1 MRTLTSRWLLSASL
15 AGALAAPLG
24 GCDAGALDAG
34 ADPIDAAFAEDGK
47 ADGAIPEGSP
57 QALGVLRVANEATK
71 DVLSKATA
79 VGLGTR
85 TTDELLK
92 VRNGKD
98 KKAAT
103 ADDVK
108 FATLKQLDAVPYVGP
123 ASLTKL
129 LAYATKLGYV
139 TAAPANTLLAAQ
151 AKRTPWS
158 GYWWSMQNGELVL
171 GWSSATGRKQ
181 WTPAEVLAFDACL
194 ESTTPTC
201 KALLDGQ
208 TGVGGDKGKRLSP
221 LMKFDLWV
229 RRWLE
234 SKNGVGGSASTMY
247 THAAKWELDHHYIG
261 DNPDHPHAGSAGYAG
276 KCIGWALA
284 NNDWDEPTTTKALL
298 DVGFEPAD
306 IKGILAS
313 IYNGGQF
320 FVPDDLWVG
329 NAYHDNEG
337 SDSSEY
343 YEDVYPHDFVKA
355 LAATIGK
362 GNMLEGD
369 LDPGDGVWN
378 YPIYKYELRPGT
390 PKNGKVAVSA
400 TLWYANDEVGIDEVF
415 STNAARPD
423 LLSRVLT
430 FELDLPASVGMDLTK
445 ATGGRWTGESVD
457 THPDALILGLEP
469 TWRVDIQDYKTT
481 QMNQEVNFPLIKRLK
496 IGATW
501 TPIVDQLLADYY
513 AK

>member
-1 MRTLTSRWLLSASL
+1 MRNLTTQWLLSASL
-15 AGALAAPLG
+15 ASFSLAALPA
-24 GCDAGALDAG
+24 CDDAAALDAG

-47 ADGAIPEGSP
+47 ADGAMPEGSP

-71 DVLSKATA
+71 DLLAKATA

-85 TTDELLK
+85 TTDEILK

-98 KKAAT
+98 KKPAT
-103 ADDVK
+103 GDDVK

-129 LAYATKLGYV
+129 LAYAQKLGYV
-139 TAAPANTLLAAQ
+139 TVTAANSTLAAQ

-171 GWSSATGRKQ
+171 GWSSATGRKA
-181 WTPAEVLAFDACL
+181 WTPAEVKAFDACL
-194 ESTTPTC
+194 ESTTTAC
-201 KALLDGQ
+201 KTLMDGH
-208 TGVGGDKGKRLSP
+208 TADAGKRLSP

-247 THAAKWELDHHYIG
+247 THAARWELDHHYIG
-261 DNPDHPHAGSAGYAG
+261 DNDDHPHAGSAGYAG

-284 NNDWDEPTTTKALL
+284 NNDWDEPTVNKALL
-298 DVGFEPAD
+298 GVGFEPAD

-337 SDSSEY
+337 SDSAEY
-343 YEDVYPHDFVKA
+343 YDDVHPHDFVRA
-355 LAATIGK
+355 LVATIGK
-362 GNMLEGD
+362 GNLLEGD

-378 YPIYKYELRPGT
+378 YPIYKYELRPGV
-390 PKNGKVAVSA
+390 PKNGKVAVGA
-400 TLWYANDEVGIDEVF
+400 TIWYANDEVGIDEVF

-430 FELDLPASVGMDLTK
+430 FELDLPASANGDLTK
-445 ATGGRWTGESVD
+445 ATGGRWTGASVD

-469 TWRVDIQDYKTT
+469 TWRVDIHDYKST

-513 AK
+513 AR